1 MLSYGLV
8 ATAVIMFGF
17 MFFFNSEYERL
28 NGGSV
33 RAILT
38 FSLGSNVVGFI
49 ILFAINKFRF
59 EPTPFSLGVA
69 AVAAVNT
76 LLYSFCSIKSL
87 GKINLSLYSVFCMLG
102 GMALPFAAG
111 ILFFD
116 EKLTTGKIICF
127 ITIAAALF
135 LTVEKGKSK
144 GGLPYYI
151 GIFVFN
157 GMSGVISKF
166 YQAADVHKASN
177 AAYSVQIAACVI
189 VFCALLMLFNKDKK
203 IHLNVKSAV
212 CVSGNGL
219 LGNVGN
225 FLLLLGLEKLPAS
238 AQYPFVTGG
247 VMIVSTIICYFT
259 PNKPKKREI
268 AAVVLS
274 FAGIMALCLLG

>member
-1 MLSYGLV
+1 MISYALV
-8 ATAVIMFGF
+8 GTAVIMFGF

-38 FSLGSNVVGFI
+38 FTLGSYAVGFF
-49 ILFAINKFRF
+49 ILLAINKLRF

-69 AVAAVNT
+69 AVAAINL
-76 LLYSFCSIKSL
+76 LLYNFCSIKSL

-116 EKLTTGKIICF
+116 EKLTVGKIVCF
-127 ITIAAALF
+127 ITIAASLL
-135 LTVEKGKSK
+135 LTIEKGKSK
-144 GGLPYYI
+144 GGIIYYI

-166 YQAADVHKASN
+166 YQSAEIHKASN
-177 AAYSVQIAACVI
+177 AAYSVQIAAWVVI
-189 VFCALLMLFNKDKK
+189 MCTVLMLFNKDDK
-203 IHLNVKSAV
+203 IKLNEKSVV
-212 CVSGNGL
+212 CVSGNGI
-219 LGNVGN
+219 LGNIGN
-225 FLLLLGLEKLPAS
+225 FLLLIGLEKLPAS

-247 VMIVSTIICYFT
+247 VMIVSTIICFFT

-268 AAVVLS
+268 AAVILS
-274 FAGIMALCLLG
+274 FAGIAVLCILE